1 MKKYLFVILMFFA
14 LISCTDDTD
23 FQVDESE
30 VGGVEIFGD
39 NGSNIRLAKDTSW
52 YISDVDGKRI
62 YTCDEYKIAA
72 FFNVLRDVQVMGLSN
87 HPQDGGFDS
96 EVVLKKN
103 SGGVLKKIRL
113 KSVAGSS
120 QMIGSVNGG
129 KCYFVGVPG
138 LNVSPISNFAATTDY
153 WKDLSL
159 LELSPDNISKI
170 SVENFLEPEQ
180 SFFISTI
187 ADGFEIRGI
196 DGNVIPGISEQ
207 SIRRYLGGIAGTYRA
222 AQYVDLQHFTPSDSI
237 CRLSVRTRLG
247 NDETIIF
254 YKKMNGSQPDF
265 NLMFFRKDGEQG
277 LAKYYDFDKVLVE
290 AEGMR

>member
-1 MKKYLFVILMFFA
+1 MKKFLFLVLTAITLFA
-14 LISCTDDTD
+14 CTDETD
-23 FQVDESE
+23 FSVDETE
-30 VGGVEIFGD
+30 IGGVEIRG
-39 NGSNIRLAKDTSW
+39 NNHSVNLLRDTSW
-52 YISDVDGKRI
+52 YIADNEGRRI
-62 YTCDEYKIAA
+62 NSCDEYKISA

-87 HPQDGGFDS
+87 YPQNGDFDS

-103 SGGVLKKIRL
+103 SGKILKTIRL

-120 QMIGSVNGG
+120 QMIGSVDGG

-138 LNVSPISNFAATTDY
+138 LNVSPISNFASTADY

-159 LELSPDNISKI
+159 LELTPDNISKI

-180 SFFISTI
+180 SFFISTV

-196 DGNVIPGISEQ
+196 DGNFIAGISEQ
-207 SIRRYLGGIAGTYRA
+207 NIRRYLGGIAGTYRA
-222 AQYVDLQHFTPSDSI
+222 AQYVDVQHFTPADTI

-247 NDETIIF
+247 DDESIIF
-254 YKKMNGSQPDF
+254 FKKMNGSQPDF
-265 NLMFFRKDGEQG
+265 NLMFFRKNGEHG

-290 AEGMR
+290 AEGLK